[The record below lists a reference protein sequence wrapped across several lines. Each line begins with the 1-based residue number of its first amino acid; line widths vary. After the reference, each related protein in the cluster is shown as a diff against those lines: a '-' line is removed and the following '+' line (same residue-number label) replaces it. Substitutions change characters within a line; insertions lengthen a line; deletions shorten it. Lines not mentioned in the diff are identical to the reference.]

1 MHIHVVD
8 DHPLFRAA
16 VCSVLATL
24 PGPLQISESATC
36 GEALALLNTGVQLS
50 LLLLD
55 LGLPDIGGIAA
66 LERLRQASPATPIIV
81 LSASDSHGTIQQTIA
96 AGAMGFIPKST
107 ASELVIAAI
116 NVVLAGGVYLPG
128 QVSGTGTSTGQP
140 SPAGRTEVLTPR
152 EQEVLF
158 LVAEGLS
165 NKQIGDRLTM
175 AENTVRVHV
184 TSILRKCSARN
195 RTEACH
201 KAVHMG
207 FLN

>member
-16 VCSVLATL
+16 LCSVISTL
-24 PGPLQISESATC
+24 PGPPEISESSTC
-36 GEALALLNTGVQLS
+36 GEALSFLENGIEIS

-55 LGLPDIGGIAA
+55 IGLPDITGVEAVKQ
-66 LERLRQASPATPIIV
+66 LRQASPESPIIV
-81 LSASDSHGTIQQTIA
+81 VSASDSQATIVEVMA

-116 NVVLAGGVYLPG
+116 NVVLAGGVYVPEQG
-128 QVSGTGTSTGQP
+128 RGMGNCGASRQTG
-140 SPAGRTEVLTPR
+140 RVEILTPR
-152 EQEVLF
+152 ERQVLS
-158 LVAEGLS
+158 LVAKGLS
-165 NKQIGDRLTM
+165 NKQIADRLKM

-184 TSILRKCSARN
+184 TAILRKCSARN

-201 KAVHMG
+201 NAAQMG
-207 FLN
+207 LFD